1 MLCYNDLGPR
11 VFEFGRNTEVTFNSN
26 CCVVIVFLADGKTKR
41 GYMKVVQSLPGEI
54 KYLTT
59 VNKYWGNGQGKT

>member
-26 CCVVIVFLADGKTKR
+26 CCVVIVFLTDGKTETKR

-54 KYLTT
+54 KYLTA
-59 VNKYWGNGQGKT
+59 VNWGNGQGKT